1 MNEATL
7 VRKGMFR
14 KVLRAI
20 LMMVSIAIAFFIFG
34 MLGAIYN
41 AFTAGID
48 VAAANR
54 LVTVNKINF
63 TVSMP
68 YAYYGRVQQVEGVE
82 NVAHANWFGGYYQEP
97 ANFVQT
103 FAVEPEGWLVAYPEL
118 VIPADQRQA
127 FIDGRTCMAA
137 GEMVATQY
145 GWSVGDRIP
154 LSSNIFQNTQGNNV
168 WELDVCAI
176 FTTEDEAVPTNYVLF
191 QYEYYNESLAFAR
204 DSIGWMIINTA
215 DSSLND
221 QVIRDVDALFAN
233 SAAETE
239 TTTEAAFNRAFLEQL
254 GDITLILTSVIG
266 AAFASILIIVGT
278 TLFLSINER
287 TKEIA
292 VLKTLGFNSTRIFR
306 MILSESLLLSLI
318 GGVIGLGLSS
328 LIVMGLA
335 PILSGFIPGFGV
347 ATETLV
353 QGAILMTLFGLV
365 TGFFPA
371 FNAMR
376 LRIVD
381 AFSKL

>member
-1 MNEATL
+1 MNDATL

-41 AFTAGID
+41 AFTGGID

-68 YAYYGRVQQVEGVE
+68 YAYYGRVQQVEGVA

-97 ANFVQT
+97 ANFAQT
-103 FAVEPEGWLVAYPEL
+103 FAVEPETYLRAYPEL
-118 VIPADQRQA
+118 LIPDEQRAA
-127 FIDGRTCMAA
+127 FINGRTCMVA
-137 GEMVATQY
+137 GEMLAMQY

-154 LSSNIFQNTQGNNV
+154 LSSNIFQNTQGTNV

-176 FTTEDEAVPTNYVLF
+176 FTADDAAVPTNYALF
-191 QYEYYNESLAFAR
+191 HYEYYNESLAFAQN
-204 DSIGWMIINTA
+204 SIGWMIVNTA
-215 DSSLND
+215 DPALND
-221 QVIRDVDALFAN
+221 QVISDIDALFAN
-233 SAAETE
+233 SPAETE
-239 TTTEAAFNRAFLEQL
+239 TTTEAAFNQAFLEQL
-254 GDITLILTSVIG
+254 GNITLILLWVIG
-266 AAFASILIIVGT
+266 AAFASILVIVGT

-292 VLKTLGFNSTRIFR
+292 VLKTLGFTSSRIFR
-306 MILSESLLLSLI
+306 MILAESMLLSII
-318 GGVIGLGLSS
+318 GGVVGLGLATLLVWAVSP
-328 LIVMGLA
+328 A
-335 PILSGFIPGFGV
+335 LSGFVPGLGV
-347 ATETLV
+347 SSETLI
-353 QGAILMTLFGLV
+353 QGAILFTAFGLA